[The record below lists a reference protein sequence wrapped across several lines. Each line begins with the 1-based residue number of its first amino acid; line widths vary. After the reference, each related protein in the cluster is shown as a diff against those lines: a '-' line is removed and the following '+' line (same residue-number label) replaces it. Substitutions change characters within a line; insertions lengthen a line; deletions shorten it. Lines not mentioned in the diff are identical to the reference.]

1 MQATIMQKKSR
12 LGTLKSFIVMLNP
25 LAYVGM
31 YGHHIRI
38 GYRANKKTK
47 KFLAYHRNS
56 TLYTMGTLI
65 LTFIINQQNSNY
77 LKKNPKHLCSRVSNT
92 TKVQVKN
99 EIQKDFFFVYQAK
112 KKFRTE
118 KKIQKKNKMSIC
130 FIRILEQ
137 SAMNTITVK
146 AKAVKTKLKMEIPPQ
161 HKSL

>member
-1 MQATIMQKKSR
+1 MQKKSR

-38 GYRANKKTK
+38 GYRANKKSK

-77 LKKNPKHLCSRVSNT
+77 LKKILEHFYPRIPNT
-92 TKVQVKN
+92 TGVLNKSAGEKWPKN
-99 EIQKDFFFVYQAK
+99 TKNAFFPVFELMSDSLTTILVEPYQCPSHQSILLTQGLIHEIFMK
-112 KKFRTE
+112 KY
-118 KKIQKKNKMSIC
+118 
-130 FIRILEQ
+130 
-137 SAMNTITVK
+137 
-146 AKAVKTKLKMEIPPQ
+146 
-161 HKSL
+161 